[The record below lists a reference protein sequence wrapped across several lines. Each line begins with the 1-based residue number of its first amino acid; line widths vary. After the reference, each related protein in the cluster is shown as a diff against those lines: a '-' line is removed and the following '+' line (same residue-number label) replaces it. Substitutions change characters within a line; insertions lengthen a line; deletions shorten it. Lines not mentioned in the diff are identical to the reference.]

1 MGKCKIC
8 HIEAE
13 LTDGRCRLCR
23 RAKEAT
29 DLGMHYGDYI
39 AMIDPPREIRTKN
52 RRSVPETKKCEW
64 CGGEFIPVRKNQ
76 TYCCT
81 ECAHSASYDKNRGE
95 ILEKARKKTVII
107 PKICAE
113 CGREYMP
120 SRNDPRLKF
129 CSGQCCS
136 AASNRAKRER
146 ERAKHEQKRL
156 LAEASADTASMA

>member
-13 LTDGRCRLCR
+13 LTDGRCQLCR

-52 RRSVPETKKCEW
+52 RRSVPETKKCKW

-81 ECAHSASYDKNRGE
+81 ECARYDGSDRPQDIAE
-95 ILEKARKKTVII
+95 DRARPKKVIA

-113 CGREYMP
+113 CGREFVP
-120 SRNDPRLKF
+120 IRNDAKLKF
-129 CSGQCCS
+129 CSRACS
-136 AASNRAKRER
+136 TKAGNRARVEKR
-146 ERAKHEQKRL
+146 RAMREQKRL